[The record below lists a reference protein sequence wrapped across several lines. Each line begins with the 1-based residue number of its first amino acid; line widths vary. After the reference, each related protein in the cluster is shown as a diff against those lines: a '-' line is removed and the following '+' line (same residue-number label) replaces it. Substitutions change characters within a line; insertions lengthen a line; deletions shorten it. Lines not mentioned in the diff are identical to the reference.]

1 MMCRHFPP
9 CPLPMASDAAAARVI
24 SSHQEQG
31 WSLLCNG
38 TVLFDDGGLLR
49 PDGASVSPAFAPIVI
64 EPRRTAVP
72 AQRSHGRPAGQ
83 ELLRPRRYS
92 VAADSGCSSLGAPA

>member
-49 PDGASVSPAFAPIVI
+49 PDGASVGPAFTPIVI
-64 EPRRTAVP
+64 ESRRTAVP
-72 AQRSHGRPAGQ
+72 AQRTPAAPRGRSC
-83 ELLRPRRYS
+83 Y
-92 VAADSGCSSLGAPA
+92 APGIIR